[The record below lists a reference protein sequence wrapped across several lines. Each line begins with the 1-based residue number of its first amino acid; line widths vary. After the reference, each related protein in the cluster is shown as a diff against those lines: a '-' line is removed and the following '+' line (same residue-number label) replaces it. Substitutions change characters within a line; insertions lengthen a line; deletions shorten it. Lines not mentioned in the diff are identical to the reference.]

1 MNSDLL
7 ALCLTV
13 FLAIARLIYS
23 AGNRTYQIS
32 DYIPLL
38 VALGGFWFCV
48 RGVCDVLTWKKY
60 IRGWAQGNGGIIYV
74 SRKEQ
79 PFLYVVF
86 FLTFVA
92 MSTFL
97 GFLVMISSKLGTWS
111 IKPKSYGSW
120 WLIPQDC
127 ARKRGRIG
135 GTNSCL
141 MMAFRPTPASPEN
154 VCIIRSHPSRLGL

>member
-13 FLAIARLIYS
+13 FVAVARLIYS
-23 AGNRTYQIS
+23 AGNRTYHIS
-32 DYIPLL
+32 EYIPLL
-38 VALGGFWFCV
+38 VALVGFWFCV

-60 IRGWAQGNGGIIYV
+60 IRGWGEGPAGGIIYV
-74 SRKEQ
+74 YRKEQ

-97 GFLVMISSKLGTWS
+97 GFLVMISSKLST
-111 IKPKSYGSW
+111 
-120 WLIPQDC
+120 
-127 ARKRGRIG
+127 
-135 GTNSCL
+135 
-141 MMAFRPTPASPEN
+141 
-154 VCIIRSHPSRLGL
+154 

>member
-13 FLAIARLIYS
+13 FVAVARLIYS
-23 AGNRTYQIS
+23 AGNRTYHIS
-32 DYIPLL
+32 EYIPLL

-60 IRGWAQGNGGIIYV
+60 IRGWGEGPAGGIIYV
-74 SRKEQ
+74 YRKEQ

-97 GFLVMISSKLGTWS
+97 GFLVMISSKLST
-111 IKPKSYGSW
+111 
-120 WLIPQDC
+120 
-127 ARKRGRIG
+127 
-135 GTNSCL
+135 
-141 MMAFRPTPASPEN
+141 
-154 VCIIRSHPSRLGL
+154 

>member
-7 ALCLTV
+7 AFCLTA
-13 FLAIARLIYS
+13 FLAVTRLIYS
-23 AGNRTYQIS
+23 AGNRTYHIS
-32 DYIPLL
+32 EYIPLL

-97 GFLVMISSKLGTWS
+97 GFLVMISSKLST
-111 IKPKSYGSW
+111 
-120 WLIPQDC
+120 
-127 ARKRGRIG
+127 
-135 GTNSCL
+135 
-141 MMAFRPTPASPEN
+141 
-154 VCIIRSHPSRLGL
+154 